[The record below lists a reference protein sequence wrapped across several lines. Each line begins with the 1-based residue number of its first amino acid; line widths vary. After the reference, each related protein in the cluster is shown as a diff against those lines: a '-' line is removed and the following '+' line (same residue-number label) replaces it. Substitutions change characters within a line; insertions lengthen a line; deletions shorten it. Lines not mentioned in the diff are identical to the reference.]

1 MSEAFA
7 STNPQCDDRLF
18 IKLHVQYLKI
28 PSLNLGRTC
37 CVQKLFMTFRTI
49 SEHNMFSPCSAER
62 RASDKDL
69 PVMSK
74 EYFINAEGFTP
85 WMKNKKLRQMIT
97 PDTANNQTEI
107 TIEKYAQEEKA
118 SKPHRL
124 VLSFLNGQLPSI

>member
-1 MSEAFA
+1 
-7 STNPQCDDRLF
+7 
-18 IKLHVQYLKI
+18 
-28 PSLNLGRTC
+28 
-37 CVQKLFMTFRTI
+37 MTFRTI